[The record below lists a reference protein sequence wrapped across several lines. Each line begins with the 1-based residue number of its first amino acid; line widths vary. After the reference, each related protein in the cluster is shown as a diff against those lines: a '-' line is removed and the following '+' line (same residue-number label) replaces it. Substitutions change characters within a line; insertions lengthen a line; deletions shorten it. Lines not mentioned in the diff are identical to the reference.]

1 MDLMVTVSAIAPGL
15 SVLATWSSLW
25 DDRRMCRRRQR
36 PAPPHRRLAL
46 GVACGVL
53 LFAAGAS
60 AQDMSLMFTSKEAW
74 QKLSPD
80 RRTALAADLMRVFC
94 TQQTMQPEA
103 LAGCLDNT
111 PDGEPFDRA
120 IGCVKRLQE
129 AAALPAVSGGGG
141 RR

>member
-1 MDLMVTVSAIAPGL
+1 MK
-15 SVLATWSSLW
+15 
-25 DDRRMCRRRQR
+25 DDRVLRRGR
-36 PAPPHRRLAL
+36 RRLAV
-46 GVACGVL
+46 GIACGIL
-53 LFAAGAS
+53 LFATSGQ
-60 AQDMSLMFTSKEAW
+60 AQDLSLMFTPADAW
-74 QKLSPD
+74 QKLSSG
-80 RRTALAADLMRVFC
+80 RKTALAADFMRVFC

-103 LAGCLDNT
+103 LVGCLDNT